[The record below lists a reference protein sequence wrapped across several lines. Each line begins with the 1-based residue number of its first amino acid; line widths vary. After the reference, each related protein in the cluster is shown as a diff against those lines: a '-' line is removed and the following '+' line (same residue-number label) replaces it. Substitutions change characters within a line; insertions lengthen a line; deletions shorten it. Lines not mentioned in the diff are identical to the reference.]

1 MKTIM
6 TTLQLKHNRQ
16 RLLHELKG
24 IEEEIDNKYWE
35 LLREH
40 AELVIQEKNL
50 ATPLRVCDV
59 EPTEHPEKQLDMI
72 LLIESIL
79 RKNA

>member
-1 MKTIM
+1 M

-16 RLLHELKG
+16 RLIKELQDL
-24 IEEEIDNKYWE
+24 EEDIHQKYWDV
-35 LLREH
+35 LNQH
-40 AELVIQEKNL
+40 GELVIQEKNL

-72 LLIESIL
+72 LLIESIM